1 MTLEVVV
8 TGDPNC
14 VLYLKKT
21 DSVKISARMTVKI
34 EDFFN
39 SKGGAD
45 MLDKLAAYL
54 YIDTSK
60 IRIANVRD
68 VDAEENEEGGE
79 TYV

>member
-1 MTLEVVV
+1 
-8 TGDPNC
+8 
-14 VLYLKKT
+14 
-21 DSVKISARMTVKI
+21 MTVKI

-68 VDAEENEEGGE
+68 VDAEENE
-79 TYV
+79 